1 MAELDVQ
8 PKKSSPWWLWLLLA
22 LIALALLFYFL
33 RDKDA
38 SPGMTTGNDSAQVSN
53 TMDPNW
59 DSVDFNSPAAAY
71 DEISDKDINVRGT
84 DKYSIYSIGEN
95 ILFATDQS
103 SIQASGESKL
113 QQVVASLNKRYKGA
127 TIGVYG
133 RTDSTG
139 TASHNKELGAERA
152 EAVKNWL
159 VKNGNIDESKVTTHS
174 LGQSNPVASNETA
187 EGRQENRSVEIVVFG
202 ERNQ

>member
-133 RTDSTG
+133 RTDSTD

-159 VKNGNIDESKVTTHS
+159 VKNGNIEESKVTTHS